1 MIALSLV
8 ESTHDELY
16 EVVELL
22 KTDAARALAVLL
34 LWHEELK
41 RGRTERVELEVEVE
55 ALQAHVD
62 ELEELLSDYE

>member
-22 KTDAARALAVLL
+22 KTDTARALAVIF

-41 RGRTERVELEVEVE
+41 RGRTERVKLLVEVE
-55 ALQAHVD
+55 ALQAYVD
-62 ELEELLSDYE
+62 ELEADSDYE